1 MNGNSRPRLF
11 WSLIL
16 LVALVS
22 TICLYQLAT
31 VNLHRQNLHR
41 QSQLQQGFLSEKVSE
56 AAISGGRAKGGTFS
70 RPSTP
75 APSYSRPAPSYS
87 RPSPA
92 PSYGYSRPA
101 PRGYSDYDELPSRSY
116 PYPRSYYPAPAPILV
131 PFPTVPTPGYV
142 PSPTYAEPSDG
153 GLDIG
158 FIFLLLVL
166 GFAVLPIVINYIRLG
181 SSKSNQAGTN
191 TINELL
197 NDVVTVTQ
205 LQVALLAQARELQRD
220 LTQLAE
226 QADLS
231 TNQGL
236 SELLRETVL
245 ALLRNPEYWTHAR
258 ARSQT
263 LKNREEASRL
273 FERLSLEERSKF
285 SMETLVNVGGE
296 VRRQAMSSGRD
307 ADPAAYIVVTLLVGT
322 ADDYPLIKTIHSTAE
337 LRQALQRLGAIS
349 PDYLLIYEL
358 LWTPQDESDSLSRE
372 ELIALYPD
380 LVQL

>member
-1 MNGNSRPRLF
+1 
-11 WSLIL
+11 
-16 LVALVS
+16 
-22 TICLYQLAT
+22 
-31 VNLHRQNLHR
+31 
-41 QSQLQQGFLSEKVSE
+41 
-56 AAISGGRAKGGTFS
+56 
-70 RPSTP
+70 
-75 APSYSRPAPSYS
+75 
-87 RPSPA
+87 
-92 PSYGYSRPA
+92 
-101 PRGYSDYDELPSRSY
+101 
-116 PYPRSYYPAPAPILV
+116 
-131 PFPTVPTPGYV
+131 V
-142 PSPTYAEPSDG
+142 PSPTYAEPSGG

-158 FIFLLLVL
+158 FIFVLLVL

-181 SSKSNQAGTN
+181 SSKSNQAGAN

-231 TNQGL
+231 TKQGL
-236 SELLRETVL
+236 SDMLRETVL
-245 ALLRNPEYWTHAR
+245 ALLRHPDYWTHVR

-263 LKNREEASRL
+263 LQNREEASRL

-285 SMETLVNVGGE
+285 SMETLVNVGGQ
-296 VRRQAMSSGRD
+296 VRRQAMSSGGD

-322 ADDYPLIKTIHSTAE
+322 ADDYPLLKPVHSTAE

-372 ELIALYPD
+372 ELIAQYPD